1 MSIPEASSNKNSRM
15 KSNHPVCI
23 EKKSDDNKLKEK
35 DGIVDSETD
44 EIINIRQRAKDF
56 IE

>member
-1 MSIPEASSNKNSRM
+1 M
-15 KSNHPVCI
+15 KSNHPVWI